1 LKANG
6 TCVGF
11 FYTLKVLKIADVIE
25 VRNLEVLAKSLMEG
39 FLTGLHKSPFHGY
52 SVEFAEYRN
61 YIRGDSFRHVDW
73 KLYGRT
79 EKLFVKKFDD
89 ETNLRVT
96 LMLDFSGSMKYAPEQ
111 FSKLDLCVPLIV
123 GLLKIFQKQRDAFQL
138 KSFSD
143 HLIAETELKSTYHH
157 FLRSLGV
164 LENWVADAKGSVGQ
178 KTQLAKSL
186 DELVPKLA
194 KRSLII
200 LFSDGLLSEDVA
212 DLRSVFGKV
221 QHYGHEL
228 VWIQPV
234 FEKQE
239 LEFHLPN
246 RPLKLVDLETGT
258 EVKTTPGDWEAD
270 ARQIM
275 GAKQKELAELLISFG
290 VEHHYLDLED
300 DLNSL
305 FIKVLRKR
313 EKLLSKK

>member
-1 LKANG
+1 M
-6 TCVGF
+6 
-11 FYTLKVLKIADVIE
+11 
-25 VRNLEVLAKSLMEG
+25 EVLAKSLMEG

-61 YIRGDSFRHVDW
+61 YIRGDSFKHVDW
-73 KLYGRT
+73 KLFGRT

-96 LMLDFSGSMKYAPEQ
+96 LMLDFSGSMKYAPDQ
-111 FSKLDLCVPLIV
+111 LSKLDLCVPLIV

-143 HLIAETELKSTYHH
+143 HLLDETELKSTYHH
-157 FLRSLGV
+157 FLRSLGM
-164 LENWVADAKGSVGQ
+164 LENWVANAKSSEGQ
-178 KTQLAKSL
+178 ETQVAKSL

-200 LFSDGLLSEDVA
+200 MFSDGLLSENTSE
-212 DLRSVFGKV
+212 LRSVFGKI

-234 FEKQE
+234 FEQEE
-239 LEFHLPN
+239 LEFKLPN
-246 RPLKLVDLETGT
+246 RPLKLVDLETGA
-258 EVKTTPGDWEAD
+258 EVRTSPGDWEAD
-270 ARQIM
+270 AREIM
-275 GAKQKELAELLISFG
+275 GEKQKELTELLISFG
-290 VEHHYLDLED
+290 VEHHYLNLEE

>member
-1 LKANG
+1 
-6 TCVGF
+6 
-11 FYTLKVLKIADVIE
+11 
-25 VRNLEVLAKSLMEG
+25 
-39 FLTGLHKSPFHGY
+39 
-52 SVEFAEYRN
+52 
-61 YIRGDSFRHVDW
+61 
-73 KLYGRT
+73 
-79 EKLFVKKFDD
+79 
-89 ETNLRVT
+89 
-96 LMLDFSGSMKYAPEQ
+96 SGSMKYAPEQ